1 MGSRYGSSYD
11 EATRQLLRR
20 AFMEAW
26 SVLKA
31 RRPVGSWE
39 GELDLRSDL
48 AGRLMELVD
57 EGVTEPVELVMEAI
71 VPLLQ
76 DQG

>member
-1 MGSRYGSSYD
+1 
-11 EATRQLLRR
+11 
-20 AFMEAW
+20 MEAW